1 MRAYAA
7 QVDRMDQ
14 GIARIVRALRD
25 RNVLDDTL
33 LLFVSDNGA
42 SDEELPKAQFEKR
55 LPRQLPRP
63 AGTSPGTSGNGAP
76 TGSPRRTTRTRPAT
90 TRRGPRPEASASCAA
105 ARISATTRT
114 ATASLHGRRTH
125 PNPPPATSASGA
137 RSIALR
143 TPKSPLDF
151 LIPQCKRSRVLG
163 VSTGVAQ
170 LGEGRS
176 EATAPLRIGVVGLGA
191 VAQAVHL
198 PLLAKHP
205 ALFRPAALCDLSPST
220 RARLAGPLALED
232 DRLFSSAEE
241 LVAFADIDAV
251 AILTSGSHGEL
262 AAAAARADLAI
273 FCEKPLAYTRAEID
287 ELATLDPRLMLGYM
301 KLYDPAVE
309 RARELLAGRP
319 APRAVDVTVLHPPD
333 APQLAHAALPPRPT
347 DLDAAML
354 DALSVADAATLE
366 RALGAVPAEI
376 AHLYSGAI
384 LGSIV
389 HELAVIRYLVG
400 GPLAVES
407 ADAWEHSV
415 ALDGRLP
422 GGARVSIRWHYLER
436 YPAYR
441 EEVRVHDEAGTV
453 ALTFPAPYLLHAPTV
468 LTVVDG
474 DGAGERRS
482 ESRWTAEAFERQWL
496 AFADFVRG
504 GAAPRAGIHEGREDV
519 VACQA
524 ATVLLA
530 ARKGITVGGE
540 AAGGGT

>member
-1 MRAYAA
+1 M
-7 QVDRMDQ
+7 
-14 GIARIVRALRD
+14 
-25 RNVLDDTL
+25 
-33 LLFVSDNGA
+33 
-42 SDEELPKAQFEKR
+42 
-55 LPRQLPRP
+55 
-63 AGTSPGTSGNGAP
+63 
-76 TGSPRRTTRTRPAT
+76 
-90 TRRGPRPEASASCAA
+90 
-105 ARISATTRT
+105 
-114 ATASLHGRRTH
+114 
-125 PNPPPATSASGA
+125 
-137 RSIALR
+137 
-143 TPKSPLDF
+143 
-151 LIPQCKRSRVLG
+151 G
-163 VSTGVAQ
+163 VTTGVAAAI
-170 LGEGRS
+170 GEGRS
-176 EATAPLRIGVVGLGA
+176 EATAPLRVGIVGLGA

-220 RARLAGPLALED
+220 CARLAERLGLDEI
-232 DRLFSSAEE
+232 RLFASADDLIASDE
-241 LVAFADIDAV
+241 LDAV
-251 AILTSGSHGEL
+251 AILTSGSHGGL
-262 AAAAARADLAI
+262 AATAARADLAI
-273 FCEKPLAYTRAEID
+273 FCEKPLAYTLAEVD
-287 ELATLDPRLMLGYM
+287 ELAELDPRLMLGYM

-319 APRAVDVTVLHPPD
+319 TPRAVDVTVLHPPD

-347 DLDAAML
+347 DLDETML
-354 DALSVADAATLE
+354 EALNAADAATLA
-366 RALGAVPAEI
+366 RALGAVPEEI

-400 GPLAVES
+400 GPLTVES

-422 GGARVSIRWHYLER
+422 GGTRVSIRWHYLER

-468 LTVVDG
+468 LTVVDS
-474 DGAGERRS
+474 DGEGEQRS

-496 AFADFVRG
+496 AFADFVHG
-504 GAAPRAGIHEGREDV
+504 GAAPRAGIAEGRADV

-524 ATVLLA
+524 AAALLA
-530 ARKGITVGGE
+530 TRKEVTVGGE